1 MFLIAIEM
9 EDALNEV
16 LGEHHW
22 IPLQQEMHQAELCKS
37 GKEEKEKLIGSF

>member
-16 LGEHHW
+16 LGEHSW
-22 IPLQQEMHQAELCKS
+22 ISLQQEMYQAELSKP
-37 GKEEKEKLIGSF
+37 GKEEKKDLIR